1 MNTERPPTS
10 AVPSALIER
19 LKDAIE
25 GECDGLGIDDAHAA
39 AILAYVFADP
49 GLRQA
54 AAAGVPQSEAAGQAP
69 AAEQAML
76 SAELPPWLL
85 PLEVAQRIG
94 NEYRVRV
101 GLIQAIARAVA
112 AASASRA
119 YTYDEIIRYGR
130 ICWQLARATVSELEP
145 MPAVDLIDDPAALRA
160 AVRDGSLP
168 RAETEG
174 LQPVAPE
181 RKALIER
188 DMPNPTPT
196 DLADPMFE
204 AIWQATKTWNVNVPE
219 FYEGYCGLNGSHV
232 MLILQAVR
240 AALSRPQA
248 APRAFVAERAQLEQ
262 EWCELRAMRKALRS
276 TEEKRGG

>member
-1 MNTERPPTS
+1 MRSRAS
-10 AVPSALIER
+10 AT
-19 LKDAIE
+19 
-25 GECDGLGIDDAHAA
+25 AHAA

-204 AIWQATKTWNVNVPE
+204 AISTKATA
-219 FYEGYCGLNGSHV
+219 GSTD
-232 MLILQAVR
+232 R
-240 AALSRPQA
+240 TS
-248 APRAFVAERAQLEQ
+248 
-262 EWCELRAMRKALRS
+262 C
-276 TEEKRGG
+276 